1 MPFSPKVRSL
11 MDLNLRGKTAIVTG
25 GGSGLGGGIS
35 EVLAEEGVN
44 VIVNY
49 IVDEEH
55 VLKFVKMLN
64 TTYNVQCT
72 AMYGDISNAEDI
84 EDIIAQAIEMYGQI
98 DILVNNAG
106 IWPTD
111 NILEMSDNAWKK
123 VIDINLTGIFL
134 FSKRVA
140 IHMKEKNIRGRII
153 NITSKSGLTYS
164 TGGHGHYASAKAGA
178 IMLTKVMAREISQ
191 YGINV
196 VGIAPGMVRTP
207 MNTKQLAN
215 GGEEKYLKRIPVGR
229 ISEPKEVA
237 YTVAFVASDK
247 ADFITGTTLDVTGG
261 MLI

>member
-1 MPFSPKVRSL
+1 
-11 MDLNLRGKTAIVTG
+11 MDLNLKGKVAIVTG
-25 GGSGLGGGIS
+25 GGSGLGAGIS

-49 IVDEEH
+49 IVDEEN
-55 VLKFVKMLN
+55 VLKFVDTLN
-64 TTYNVQCT
+64 ATYKTQCT
-72 AMYGDISNAEDI
+72 AMYGDISKAEDI
-84 EDIIAQAIEMYGQI
+84 DQIINKAIEQYGQI

-111 NILEMSDNAWKK
+111 DILEMTDEAWKK

-140 IHMKEKNIRGRII
+140 IYMRDKNIRGRII
-153 NITSKSGLTYS
+153 NITSKSGLSYS

-178 IMLTKVMAREISQ
+178 IMLTRVMAREISQ
-191 YGINV
+191 YGINI

-215 GGEEKYLKRIPVGR
+215 GGEERYLKRIPVGR
-229 ISEPKEVA
+229 ISEPREVA

-261 MLI
+261 MLC